1 MSEKKSDI
9 RGRCYELVTD
19 IQNLDTGDVYI
30 DIEEIDK
37 ILRNFDNLK
46 SYGWIIHDKDKKPDG
61 TLKRP
66 HIHLVMS
73 FSSPQY
79 LKPLAKALGFK
90 EKENLFD
97 LKNNGQGKRSAYLD
111 SLVYLT
117 HEDEKQQKLGKH
129 LYSDDEVHFW
139 HISGQDF
146 REYIN
151 AKKKSIKVK
160 VEKYGEATISKQDE
174 ILMDIRKFGTPLK
187 EAAVKNEKIFYKYE
201 KTYLKARLHYLT
213 YEAKAPE
220 FRMNIYIQGTGGVGK
235 RLCSVALARHLVN
248 ASPETPD
255 NDIFFEVGASNT
267 TFEGYDGQ
275 PVIIWNDCR
284 APSLIKK
291 LGDIDNVYNTFDT
304 FPPDMRQNVKG
315 SSVVLRNKFNIINC
329 YLPWEEFLDELAG
342 EYKLKDGS
350 MRKAEDKNQARRRFP
365 FIVNLFENNLDILIN
380 KGFYDGTRD
389 FEQWYHISGIH
400 GNFRDIKTKISDP
413 IEANEINLKL
423 LKPIIE
429 AVEKKKTDF
438 IKKESDE
445 SSDYFNEFGTVN
457 ELSISNILERFE
469 YFVRNYRDEN
479 GSKDIGILFE
489 EFNEK
494 NHLKVT
500 PDDIDKIIYSIESTI
515 ERSEGNSL
523 PNKIIPAVFEKES
536 GYKPIAI

>member
-1 MSEKKSDI
+1 MAEISS
-9 RGRCYELVTD
+9 RCWELTTKL
-19 IQNLDTGDVYI
+19 IHPETGNTLIELDK
-30 DIEEIDK
+30 IDK
-37 ILRNFDNLK
+37 TLKNFPQLD
-46 SYGWIIHDKDKKPDG
+46 SYSWIVHDKDKNADG
-61 TLKRP
+61 TPIEP
-66 HIHLVMS
+66 HIHLLMNFTNAQKLS
-73 FSSPQY
+73 
-79 LKPLAKALGFK
+79 PLAKAFNFEDNPNFFQK
-90 EKENLFD
+90 KT
-97 LKNNGQGKRSAYLD
+97 NGRGKPSAYLD
-111 SLVYLT
+111 CLIYLT
-117 HEDEKQQKLGKH
+117 HEDKEQQKLGKH

-139 HISGQDF
+139 HVNGQEF

-151 AKKKSIKVK
+151 TKKQSIKDK
-160 VEKYGEATISKQDE
+160 IEKYGDATISKQDE
-174 ILMDIRKFGTPLK
+174 ILMDIRKFGVSLK
-187 EAAVKNEKIFYKYE
+187 QAAKKSEKLFCKYE
-201 KTYLKARLHYLT
+201 KTYLKARLRYLT

-235 RLCSVALARHLVN
+235 RICSTSLARLLVN

-255 NDIFFEVGASNT
+255 NDVFFEVGASNT

-365 FIVNLFENNLDILIN
+365 FIVTLFNNNLDILIN
-380 KGFYDGTRD
+380 KGFYEGTRD
-389 FEQWYHISGIH
+389 FEQWYHISCIH
-400 GNFRDIKTKISDP
+400 GNCRDIKTKISDP
-413 IEANEINLKL
+413 VLADSINLKL

-429 AVEKKKTDF
+429 AIEKKKADF
-438 IKKESDE
+438 TKKDYDE
-445 SSDYFNEFGTVN
+445 SSGYFDDFGTKT
-457 ELSISNILERFE
+457 ELTLFNIIERFE

-479 GSKDIGILFE
+479 DSKDINTLFE
-489 EFNEK
+489 EFYEK
-494 NHLKVT
+494 NNLKLTLDEIEV
-500 PDDIDKIIYSIESTI
+500 IINSVESTI
-515 ERSEGNSL
+515 EESDGNSL